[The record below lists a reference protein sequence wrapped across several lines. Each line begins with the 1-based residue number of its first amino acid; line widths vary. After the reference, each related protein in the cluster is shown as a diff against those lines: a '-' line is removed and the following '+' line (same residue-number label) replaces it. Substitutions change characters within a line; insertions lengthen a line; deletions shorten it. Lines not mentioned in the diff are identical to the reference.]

1 MTLYLHSVLLLHCYA
16 KQQMQALRHPLLLLL
31 LLLVVVVML
40 VLLQFSLQLQQMM
53 MELRRM
59 Q

>member
-16 KQQMQALRHPLLLLL
+16 KQQMQALRHPL
-31 LLLVVVVML
+31 VVVVVVVVL
-40 VLLQFSLQLQQMM
+40 LLLQFSLQLQQMM
-53 MELRRM
+53 MELRRI

>member
-16 KQQMQALRHPLLLLL
+16 KQQMQALRHPLLLL
-31 LLLVVVVML
+31 VVVLLL